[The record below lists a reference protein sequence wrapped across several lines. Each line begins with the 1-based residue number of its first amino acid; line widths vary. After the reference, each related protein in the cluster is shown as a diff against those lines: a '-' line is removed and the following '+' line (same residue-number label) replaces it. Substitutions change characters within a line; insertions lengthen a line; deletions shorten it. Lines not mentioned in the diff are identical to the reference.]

1 MNKQNEKTEQN
12 VPESL
17 AEQIRELVDRNE
29 NGPISFEMFCLR
41 YHLDEQSKEAR
52 KSYEDLLENLRVMN
66 DWLLELDEMIEKNT
80 SSKDDV

>member
-1 MNKQNEKTEQN
+1 MNKQNEKTEQS

-29 NGPISFEMFCLR
+29 SGPISFETFCLR
-41 YHLDEQSKEAR
+41 YQLDEQSKEAR
-52 KSYEDLLENLRVMN
+52 KSYDDLLENLRVMN

-80 SSKDDV
+80 NGGTDA